1 MKNYTVFHCH
11 SSLSLLDST
20 TDFRNYIDKAK
31 QLQMKSIGISE
42 HGNIFQHIAK
52 RQYCQ
57 YNGLKYLHGCEV
69 YLTENLL
76 EKTRDNYHTILIA
89 KNFEGYLEL
98 NRLVTYST
106 DEVHS
111 YYKPRISFDE
121 FLNISNNIISIS
133 ACMASPLNKLPLEN
147 PYYNLLCNKYDYY
160 EIQGHNNEE
169 QKLYNIHLLFL
180 SEKYGKPLIFGTDT
194 HEISEYKEE
203 CRMVLKGAKDMLY
216 DNEDEFDLSFKTYD
230 ELLEMCRVQNCFDLE
245 VYLDAIENTNIMA
258 NCIEDYELDKSFKY
272 PKMYKDEEKS
282 FKDFVNKKYKEKLSI
297 IPKEE
302 LSNYKT
308 RLHEEYNIFK
318 KQGMLSYMI
327 FMGEFS
333 EWCDINNIPRGFAR
347 GSISGSLTAYMINII
362 DLNPLVWNTNL
373 ARFVNEERISLA
385 DIDIDFAPEDRDVVY
400 KYIEERFGKFKT
412 SRILTN
418 GTISESGTIQEI
430 GRALKKTIPEVNII
444 KRDYENNPELAI
456 KENSEFFKHFNG
468 LMDTTIRVGF
478 HPCGIIASPISLDD
492 NVGLWW
498 NSKEKIWISQ
508 CDMKE
513 VDSLNYV
520 KFDILGL
527 ANIGIIKDTCKML
540 GIPYPKSHEINWNDQ
555 EVYKEMMLSG
565 VGIFQMESDFA
576 WNSLKSIQPKTIDD
590 ISMVNALIRPAC
602 ESIRGKAFKRELN
615 KNPSEFID
623 EMFKGSLGYMIYQE
637 QIIEFLQKVCGFTGG
652 QADGIRRAVG
662 KKDLKKLYDLLP
674 TITEGYCKLSNKPK
688 DIAEK
693 EVTQYMK
700 VIEDAGGYGFSYNH
714 STAYSMI
721 GYLCAYFRNKYPKE
735 FIVAYLNNM
744 ESEEDNV
751 SATQLAKLKNI
762 EILNPK
768 FGIFNAKYTIF
779 GDKIYKGLKSLK
791 YVSEDVMKDMSI
803 LAGNEYK
810 NFVDLYLDIKENCS
824 INSKQIDALISI
836 DYFIEY
842 GKDKKII
849 EFLRYFDLF
858 YKKKQIKK
866 NKIEDI
872 VKDSLVNFRETENLY
887 KDFDYVELLHNIW
900 NKLKD
905 EDLEIMD
912 KIKMQLE
919 YSGYV
924 SVEIPKEKK
933 LGLTTMVSGD
943 SKKWIKVRSL
953 RTGKEVFMSCYGKK
967 PPLDK
972 YIELEETGTQQNH
985 YAKRTDL
992 ILIKWKLI

>member
-1 MKNYTVFHCH
+1 
-11 SSLSLLDST
+11 
-20 TDFRNYIDKAK
+20 
-31 QLQMKSIGISE
+31 
-42 HGNIFQHIAK
+42 
-52 RQYCQ
+52 
-57 YNGLKYLHGCEV
+57 
-69 YLTENLL
+69 
-76 EKTRDNYHTILIA
+76 
-89 KNFEGYLEL
+89 
-98 NRLVTYST
+98 
-106 DEVHS
+106 
-111 YYKPRISFDE
+111 
-121 FLNISNNIISIS
+121 
-133 ACMASPLNKLPLEN
+133 
-147 PYYNLLCNKYDYY
+147 
-160 EIQGHNNEE
+160 
-169 QKLYNIHLLFL
+169 
-180 SEKYGKPLIFGTDT
+180 
-194 HEISEYKEE
+194 
-203 CRMVLKGAKDMLY
+203 
-216 DNEDEFDLSFKTYD
+216 
-230 ELLEMCRVQNCFDLE
+230 
-245 VYLDAIENTNIMA
+245 
-258 NCIEDYELDKSFKY
+258 
-272 PKMYKDEEKS
+272 
-282 FKDFVNKKYKEKLSI
+282 
-297 IPKEE
+297 
-302 LSNYKT
+302 
-308 RLHEEYNIFK
+308 
-318 KQGMLSYMI
+318 
-327 FMGEFS
+327 
-333 EWCDINNIPRGFAR
+333 
-347 GSISGSLTAYMINII
+347 
-362 DLNPLVWNTNL
+362 
-373 ARFVNEERISLA
+373 
-385 DIDIDFAPEDRDVVY
+385 
-400 KYIEERFGKFKT
+400 
-412 SRILTN
+412 
-418 GTISESGTIQEI
+418 
-430 GRALKKTIPEVNII
+430 
-444 KRDYENNPELAI
+444 
-456 KENSEFFKHFNG
+456 
-468 LMDTTIRVGF
+468 
-478 HPCGIIASPISLDD
+478 
-492 NVGLWW
+492 
-498 NSKEKIWISQ
+498 
-508 CDMKE
+508 
-513 VDSLNYV
+513 
-520 KFDILGL
+520 
-527 ANIGIIKDTCKML
+527 
-540 GIPYPKSHEINWNDQ
+540 
-555 EVYKEMMLSG
+555 
-565 VGIFQMESDFA
+565 
-576 WNSLKSIQPKTIDD
+576 
-590 ISMVNALIRPAC
+590 
-602 ESIRGKAFKRELN
+602 
-615 KNPSEFID
+615 
-623 EMFKGSLGYMIYQE
+623 MIYQE